1 MIAPIPPNA
10 TPAPIR
16 PPIIALLLE
25 SGIPIRVAM
34 KIRRIADAMPT
45 MIDVGVSAFFV
56 TIVVPIVAATAVVK
70 MNGPSMLQIAVRK
83 TAFAGE
89 SARVA
94 TTVAMECEASLSPLT
109 NARPSA
115 RTIPKRMSGSMMGTG
130 SRGSL
135 RDNPRP

>member
-1 MIAPIPPNA
+1 MIAPIPPTA

-25 SGIPIRVAM
+25 SGIPTRVAT
-34 KIRRIADAMPT
+34 KIRSIAAAMPT
-45 MIDVGVSAFFV
+45 MIDAGVRALFV

-89 SARVA
+89 RAGLLLR
-94 TTVAMECEASLSPLT
+94 LQW
-109 NARPSA
+109 NARH
-115 RTIPKRMSGSMMGTG
+115 R
-130 SRGSL
+130 
-135 RDNPRP
+135 